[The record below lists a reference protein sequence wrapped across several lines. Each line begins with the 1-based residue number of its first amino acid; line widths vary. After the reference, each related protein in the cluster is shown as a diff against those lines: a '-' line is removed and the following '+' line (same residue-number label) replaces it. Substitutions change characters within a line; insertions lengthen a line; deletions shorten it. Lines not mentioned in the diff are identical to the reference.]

1 MTPLR
6 QKMIDAMIMRGFAA
20 RTQKSYLYA
29 VRQLAKYY
37 HCSPDKLTGEQ
48 VEAFFLYLAKEKRL
62 SSSSCRLHLNG
73 IRFLYH
79 TVLGRD
85 DVATAISTPK
95 KPQRIP
101 ELLHPQEIT
110 ALLTAL
116 TNPKHRM
123 KLMLCYAL
131 GLRVSELIA
140 LQVKHLDYQRQV
152 IRIEQAKGA
161 KDRIVIM
168 SDELMQRLKHYQQT
182 YRPRQWLFARRDQ
195 TGPITV
201 STVQKLFTKAKKA
214 AGIRKEGGIHSLRHA
229 YATHQLE
236 AGMPVHQLQQLLGHR
251 SIKTTMRYVHW
262 IPRYH
267 HSGGV
272 DLLARLEV

>member
-6 QKMIDAMIMRGFAA
+6 QKMIDAMLMRGFAV
-20 RTQKSYLYA
+20 RTQKSYLYT
-29 VRQLAKYY
+29 VSKLANYY
-37 HCSPDKLTGEQ
+37 HCSPDKLNREKI
-48 VEAFFLYLAKEKRL
+48 EAFFLYLVKEKRL
-62 SSSSCRLHLNG
+62 SASTCRLHING

-85 DVATAISTPK
+85 DVVTDISTPK

-101 ELLHPQEIT
+101 ELLHPKEIT
-110 ALLTAL
+110 AILATLN
-116 TNPKHRM
+116 NPKHR
-123 KLMLCYAL
+123 LMISVCYSL
-131 GLRVSELIA
+131 GLRVSELIG
-140 LQVKHLDYQRQV
+140 LQVKHLDYQRQE

-168 SDELMQRLKHYQQT
+168 SDSLMQQLKQYQYT
-182 YRPRQWLFARRDQ
+182 HRPRRWLFSCLDKS
-195 TGPITV
+195 GPITT
-201 STVQKLFTKAKKA
+201 STVQKLFTRAKKA
-214 AGIRKEGGIHSLRHA
+214 AGIKKEGGIHGLRHA

-236 AGMPVHQLQQLLGHR
+236 AGMPVHQLQQLLGHS

-262 IPRYH
+262 IPSYH
-267 HSGGV
+267 HGGGI